1 MPSAVSRGTL
11 SVEHE
16 CPQCGGAV
24 RLGEADRLLA
34 CPYCRVRLALWPGEF
49 FRYWIAPA
57 AAAGDEVLLAPYWR
71 IRGLD
76 CALRPYT
83 VRERLLDATFPAVA
97 VTCLPATLGLRP
109 QAVSLRLVTART
121 PAFFLEPDRPL
132 GEALAGT
139 ADLSRLADEA
149 IEGAPPLHRE
159 FVVETA
165 SLIYTP
171 LVVRDDKVLDALLM
185 REVPGCAGQAGDLL
199 ARVERERRG
208 GVGFFAALCPECDRD
223 LVGGPRSVVL
233 LCRSCRVGWQGSRE
247 GLQRVACDALPAA
260 PGAALLPFWRL
271 RATISAFPLL
281 TGEDMIRFANVSPG
295 VLKGAGADPLWF
307 WVPAFPIAPG
317 PFLRVA
323 RQLTVAQLPL
333 AAEFPE
339 GAAWGPVLS
348 ATIEAPK
355 AFGAVKVLLAQL
367 GQPRKEVF
375 PRIPEIETTLEEARL
390 ALLPFAQSA
399 GDWIQPHTGAAIAR
413 ATLRPG
419 R

>member
-1 MPSAVSRGTL
+1 VSRGAL

-24 RLGEADRLLA
+24 RLGEADRLLV
-34 CPYCRVRLALWPGEF
+34 CPYCRARLALWPGEY

-76 CALRPYT
+76 CALRPYE
-83 VRERLLDATFPAVA
+83 VRERLLDATFPAIA
-97 VTCLPATLGLRP
+97 ATCLPATLGLRP
-109 QAVSLRLVTART
+109 QAMSLRFVTART
-121 PAFFLEPDRPL
+121 PAFLLAPDRPL

-139 ADLSRLADEA
+139 AGLSRLADEA

-159 FVVETA
+159 FVVEAA
-165 SLIYTP
+165 SLVYTP
-171 LVVRDDKVLDALLM
+171 LVVRGDRVLDALLM
-185 REVPGCAGQAGDLL
+185 REISGCAGQADELL
-199 ARVERERRG
+199 GRVERTRRRG
-208 GVGFFAALCPECDRD
+208 LNFFAALCPECGRD
-223 LVGGPRSVVL
+223 LDGGPRSVVL
-233 LCRSCRVGWQGSRE
+233 FCRSCRAGWQGSGG
-247 GLQRVACDALPAA
+247 GLQRVPCDALPAG

-271 RATISAFPLL
+271 RATVGEFPLR
-281 TGEDMIRFANVSPG
+281 TGDDLIRFANVSPG
-295 VLKGAGADPLWF
+295 VLRGAGADPLWY

-333 AAEFPE
+333 EADAPE
-339 GAAWGPVLS
+339 GAAWGPVSS
-348 ATIEAPK
+348 ATIESGK

-375 PRIPEIETTLEEARL
+375 PLIPALEATLEEARL
-390 ALLPFAQSA
+390 ALLPFVPSA
-399 GDWIQPHTGAAIAR
+399 GDWIQPRTGAAIAR
-413 ATLRPG
+413 AALRAS
-419 R
+419 

>member
-1 MPSAVSRGTL
+1 V
-11 SVEHE
+11 H
-16 CPQCGGAV
+16 
-24 RLGEADRLLA
+24 LGEADRLLA
-34 CPYCRVRLALWPGEF
+34 CPFCRARLALWPGEF

-71 IRGLD
+71 LRGLD
-76 CALRPYT
+76 CALRPYV
-83 VRERLLDATFPAVA
+83 VRERLLDATFPAVGE
-97 VTCLPATLGLRP
+97 TCLPATLGLRP
-109 QAVSLRLVTART
+109 QAMSLRFVTSRT
-121 PAFFLEPDRPL
+121 PAFLLAPDRGL
-132 GEALAGT
+132 AEALAGT

-149 IEGAPPLHRE
+149 VEGAPPLHRE

-171 LVVRDDKVLDALLM
+171 LVVRDGRVLDALLM
-185 REVPGCAGQAGDLL
+185 RELPGCSGQAEGLL
-199 ARVERERRG
+199 ERVDRGRRRG
-208 GVGFFAALCPECDRD
+208 LKFFAALCPECGRD
-223 LVGGPRSVVL
+223 LVGDPRSVVF
-233 LCRSCRVGWQGSRE
+233 LCRSCRTGWQGSPG
-247 GLQRVACDALPAA
+247 GLQRVPADALRAA
-260 PGAALLPFWRL
+260 PGTVLFPFWRL
-271 RATISAFPLL
+271 RATISAFSLR
-281 TGEDMIRFANVSPG
+281 TGGELARFANLSPG
-295 VLKGAGADPLWF
+295 VTKGAGADPLWF

-333 AAEFPE
+333 DAEIPE
-339 GAAWGPVLS
+339 GAAWGSVQS
-348 ATIEAPK
+348 ATIEAAK

-375 PRIPEIETTLEEARL
+375 PLIPTIETTLEEARL